1 MDNEKSHNYTDEQL
15 DRWTAEAESGYDI
28 EQLTPIDAK
37 TMQPVDLRGRPSLNG
52 NGHSPKLQVRVD
64 DQLNRALKARAEK
77 EGRSVSDL
85 VRELL
90 RAAV

>member
-1 MDNEKSHNYTDEQL
+1 MKYETSYRYSDEELAKS
-15 DRWTAEAESGYDI
+15 EAEFEKGYDLENATI
-28 EQLTPIDAK
+28 LDAK
-37 TMQPVDLRGRPSLNG
+37 TMKPVDLRGRPSLNG

-64 DQLNRALKARAEK
+64 DELNRALKARAEK
-77 EGRSVSDL
+77 EDRSVSDL